1 MSKIISIHSF
11 RGGTGKSNL
20 SANLTCALAMRGCRV
35 GVIDTDIH
43 SPGIHVLFR
52 VQPNSMKNSLND
64 FLHNRCAI
72 EDAAIDVTHTLK
84 VGRQPVPEG
93 AALYLIPS
101 SMQTGEIAQILSEG
115 YDVGLLNDGIRQ
127 VIQRL
132 ELDFLFID
140 THPGVN
146 EETLLS
152 IAISDLLY
160 LVLRPDQQDFQG
172 TAITVE
178 LARQLEVKN
187 MYLVLNKVLNVMDPK
202 ALSEKAESIF
212 ATPVAQVLPLSEE
225 LVQLGSDGVFSLLE
239 PDHPYSR
246 GVEELAELVFSGLG
260 QATEQGIS

>member
-20 SANLTCALAMRGCRV
+20 TANLTCALAMRGARV
-35 GVIDTDIH
+35 AVIDTDIH

-52 VQPNSMKNSLND
+52 VQPANMKNSLND

-72 EDAAIDVTHTLK
+72 EDAAIDVTHTFDYSQ
-84 VGRQPVPEG
+84 VEVPPQ

-115 YDVGLLNDGIRQ
+115 YDVGLLNDGIRR
-127 VIQRL
+127 VIQYL
-132 ELDFLFID
+132 NLDYLFID

-178 LARQLEVKN
+178 LARQLEVKK

-212 ATPVAQVLPLSEE
+212 ATPVAQVLPLSED
-225 LVQLGSDGVFSLLE
+225 LVQLGSDGVFSLME
-239 PDHPYSR
+239 PSHPYSR
-246 GVEELAELVFSGLG
+246 GVSELADIVHSDVS
-260 QATEQGIS
+260 TTTP